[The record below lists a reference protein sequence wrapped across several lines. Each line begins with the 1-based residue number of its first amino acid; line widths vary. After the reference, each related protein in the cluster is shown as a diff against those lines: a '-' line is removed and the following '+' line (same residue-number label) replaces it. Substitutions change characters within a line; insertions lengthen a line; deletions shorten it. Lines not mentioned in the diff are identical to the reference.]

1 MGSNYFSIKN
11 EMCTRDCIID
21 ELPLHKGME
30 IIFHFDF
37 GDDWLFQLVVESIES
52 NNSKYLK
59 PTIIEQKGN
68 PPTQYY

>member
-11 EMCTRDCIID
+11 ESCTRDCIID
-21 ELPLHKGME
+21 ELPLHKCME

-37 GDDWLFQLVVESIES
+37 SDDWLYQLVAESIES
-52 NNSKYLK
+52 NDSKYLK

-68 PPTQYY
+68 PPT

>member
-11 EMCTRDCIID
+11 ERCTRDCIID

-52 NNSKYLK
+52 NDSKYSE
-59 PTIIEQKGN
+59 PTIIEQKGT
-68 PPTQYY
+68 PARQYS